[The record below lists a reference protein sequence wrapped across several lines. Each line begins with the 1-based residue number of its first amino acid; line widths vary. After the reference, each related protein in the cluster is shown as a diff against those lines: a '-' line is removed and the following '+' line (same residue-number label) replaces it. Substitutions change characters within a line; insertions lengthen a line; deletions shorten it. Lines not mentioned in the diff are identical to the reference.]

1 MQNKGF
7 IQFLVIVLAFASLYQ
22 LSFTFVARSVEKKA
36 ETYADGD
43 INLERA
49 FLDSIANEVVFNLLV
64 TKFTYREVK
73 QREINLGLDLKGGM
87 NVTLEVSLA
96 DLLKAMANNTDDE
109 TFNKAITNAV
119 EVKRKSSEDFIT
131 IFFKEFRKLD
141 PNASLASP
149 RIFGHQEQDM
159 VNYKMTNEEV
169 VAVLRKEADQAVER
183 TFQVLN
189 ARIDKFGVTQPN
201 IQKIE
206 NTGRIV
212 VELPGVKDPA
222 RVRQLLQGTAKLEF
236 WETFDFQ
243 EIYPSFEKINEYLAK
258 LEGSGRKTDES
269 LVDENDLEI
278 KDDSLATEDNLISNV
293 EDAEV
298 SEFGEGFS
306 EEDTKAFE
314 DFKKENPFFAVL
326 EPAFAQDPE
335 TGRRFPS
342 SGPVMGYSLTK
353 DTAKVNRYLAM
364 PGVRSLLPKNLK
376 LLWSNKPMKGT
387 NVMVLYGMKV
397 SRRDGRALLEG
408 DVITAADFRKNE
420 QGSGFMVEMKMNAEG
435 ADKWAKITEANK
447 GKSIAIVLDDLVYSA
462 PTVQDKISGGI
473 SSITGDFSFDE
484 AKALSSILKAGK
496 LPAPARIVEEAIVG
510 PSLGQESIRKGV
522 TSFIIAFALVLIYI
536 LFYYNMAGFASVV
549 ALLANVFFIIGGLAS
564 LGTTL
569 TLPGIAGLV
578 LTIGMSVDANVII
591 FERIKEELADG
602 KGVRLAISD
611 GFSRSLSAILDANVT
626 TMLTAII
633 LMVFGEGPVKGF
645 AVVLFVGIIFS
656 FFTAIFI
663 TRLIFEARLNAKKE
677 IKFSIP
683 LTEKAFKNTNIQFI
697 KNRKIYYIVSGIIIA
712 MGIVSFATKS
722 FNLGVDLKG
731 GRSYT
736 VSFDNTNISTTDIA
750 NALATPLES
759 APTVKFFG
767 GSDKIRIITKYKFD
781 DASEEVDIEVKK
793 ILFDKLKSNY
803 VSEITFEQFIDKDFE
818 LGISESY
825 IVGPTIAKDIKTK
838 SIYAIIFSLIVMF
851 LYIMIRFKGWQ
862 YATGAIAALVHDVIV
877 VLAMFSIFDGIL
889 PFSLEIDQAIIAA
902 VLTVIGY
909 SINDTVVVFDRIRE
923 FLSETKRKDPLVV
936 MNNALN
942 STLSRTMNTSAT
954 TLFVLFVIFLFGG
967 PAIKGMAFAL
977 LIGILVGTYSS
988 LCIASSVVADFTKK
1002 KEIEK

>member
-7 IQFLVIVLAFASLYQ
+7 IQFLTIVLAFACVYQ
-22 LSFTFVARSVEKKA
+22 LSFTFVSKSVEKKA
-36 ETYADGD
+36 AAYADGD

-49 FLDSIANEVVFNLLV
+49 YLDSMSNEYVYNLLV
-64 TKFTYREVK
+64 AKFTYREVK

-87 NVTLEVSLA
+87 NVTLEVSLG
-96 DLLKAMANNTDDE
+96 DLLKVMANNTDDE
-109 TFNKAITNAV
+109 TFNKAVANAN
-119 EVKRKSSEDFIT
+119 EAKKTSNDDFISL
-131 IFFKEFRKLD
+131 FYKEFVALD
-141 PNASLASP
+141 ANASLASP
-149 RIFGHQEQDM
+149 KIFGHQEQDM
-159 VNYKMTNEEV
+159 INYKMTNDEV
-169 VAVLRKEADQAVER
+169 IVVLRKEADQAVER

-243 EIYPSFEKINEYLAK
+243 DVYPSFEKVNDYLAK
-258 LEGSGRKTDES
+258 IEGKDKKAEES
-269 LVDENDLEI
+269 IVV
-278 KDDSLATEDNLISNV
+278 DSLNTLLPDTNTVAVIDANEEDST
-293 EDAEV
+293 D
-298 SEFGEGFS
+298 SQFGEGLS
-306 EEDTKAFE
+306 DNDKEAFE

-342 SGPVMGYSLTK
+342 TGPVMGYALTK
-353 DTAKVNRYLAM
+353 DTAKVNKYLAM
-364 PGVRSLLPKNLK
+364 PGVKQLLPKNLK
-376 LLWSNKPMKGT
+376 LLWGNKPIKGT
-387 NVMVLYGMKV
+387 SVMALYGMKI

-420 QGSGFMVEMKMNAEG
+420 QGSGFMVEMKMNADG
-435 ADKWAKITEANK
+435 SDKWGKITEANK
-447 GKSIAIVLDDLVYSA
+447 GKSVAIVLDDLVYSA

-496 LPAPARIVEEAIVG
+496 LPAPAKIVEEAIVG
-510 PSLGQESIRKGV
+510 PSLGQESINKGV
-522 TSFIIAFALVLIYI
+522 TSFVIAFFLVLVYI
-536 LFYYNMAGFASVV
+536 FFYYNLAGLASIV
-549 ALLANVFFIIGGLAS
+549 ALLANVFFIIGALAS

-602 KGVRLAISD
+602 KGIRLAITD
-611 GFSRSLSAILDANVT
+611 GFNKSLSAILDANVT
-626 TMLTAII
+626 TLLTAII

-663 TRLIFEARLNAKKE
+663 TRMLFEARLNAKKE
-677 IKFSIP
+677 IRFSIP
-683 LTEKAFKNTNIQFI
+683 LTANAFKNTNIQFL
-697 KNRKIYYIVSGIIIA
+697 KNRKKYYIISGIVIA
-712 MGIVSFATKS
+712 LGIVSFATKS

-736 VSFDNTNISTTDIA
+736 ISFDNTNISTSDIA
-750 NALATPLES
+750 ASLES
-759 APTVKFFG
+759 ALGSSPTVKFFG
-767 GSDKIRIITKYKFD
+767 SNDKVKIITKYKFD
-781 DASEEVDIEVKK
+781 EASEEVDLEVKK
-793 ILFDKLKSNY
+793 LLFDNLSAKYTSA
-803 VSEITFEQFIDKDFE
+803 ITFEQFIDKDYD

-862 YATGAIAALVHDVIV
+862 FAAGAIVALIHDVIV

-909 SINDTVVVFDRIRE
+909 SINDTVIVFDRIRE
-923 FLSETKRKDPLVV
+923 FLGENKKKDQIEV

-942 STLSRTMNTSAT
+942 STLSRTVNTST
-954 TLFVLFVIFLFGG
+954 TTIFVLLVIFLFGG
-967 PAIKGMAFAL
+967 AAIKGMSFAL
-977 LIGILVGTYSS
+977 LVGILVGTYSS
-988 LCIASSVVADFTKK
+988 LCIASSVVADVTKK
-1002 KEIEK
+1002 KVIKA